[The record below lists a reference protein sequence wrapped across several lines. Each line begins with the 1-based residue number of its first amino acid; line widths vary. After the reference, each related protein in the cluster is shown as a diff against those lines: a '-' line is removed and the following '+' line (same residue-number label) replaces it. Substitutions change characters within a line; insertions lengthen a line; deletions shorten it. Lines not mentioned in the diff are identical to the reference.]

1 MPSPD
6 ASDQRSAPQPACDTT
21 NQEIATSIMG
31 WIRRAALGDPLVPY
45 EQRVD
50 KALQRI
56 QASKPWTK
64 SKRDWLLRITT

>member
-1 MPSPD
+1 
-6 ASDQRSAPQPACDTT
+6 
-21 NQEIATSIMG
+21 MG

-45 EQRVD
+45 EQRLE